1 MTINNINT
9 RVGVLVVHGI
19 GEQHKFEN
27 LEGIVRNIATYLQS
41 DSNLKVRIIVNSSDS
56 SAYYASQET
65 WLADDDHEPVIIEVK
80 NQQGEVTQLAFR
92 EVWWADLDEPISLK
106 TQLTFWGW
114 SLSLWTRKQYANL
127 NYGTSSQMRSPSNV
141 KAQSPQIAPIGRLR
155 FFGVSSFVL
164 LILPL
169 LSFLSVILR
178 KVLGFDLR
186 PDILVQYLGDVKLYQ
201 QKKRQ
206 GKGPLVDLGQ
216 PPRVSI
222 RRRMIK
228 GLVNMGLA
236 NYDRW
241 YVLSHSLG
249 TVVAFNGLM
258 ETDAALPNY
267 LNQNLWEKWQKFSL
281 KKAQTPLTKDQAHNM
296 FPSRPAWLELDDI
309 IDRSDLF
316 KNLKGCMTYGSPLS
330 KFAVVWPAIVP
341 INQDDSVFSE
351 DFEWINVYDPTDPV
365 ADQTKY
371 FQFET
376 GDGKNG
382 RIQPQEIA
390 YKADS
395 IHLVSHIKY
404 FTYNPKRKY
413 PLVKQLAQWLLSGDN
428 FQPSPTQ
435 NWGWPNKNQLQF
447 YNFIRISLWVVGGWF
462 VAWILSLTISSFVPG
477 LIRDKIVQLINIDWS
492 NPFAYI
498 LIVILIVILAGI
510 AARLLVWKK
519 NQ

>member
-1 MTINNINT
+1 MSVNLETT
-9 RVGVLVVHGI
+9 RVGILLVHGI
-19 GEQHKFEN
+19 GEQRKFEN
-27 LEGIVRNIATYLQS
+27 LEGIVRNIAAYLQS
-41 DSNLKVRIIVNSSDS
+41 DSNILKVRIIVNSSDS

-65 WLADDDHEPVIIEVK
+65 WLADDDDEPVIIEVK

-92 EVWWADLDEPISLK
+92 EVWWADLDETISLK

-114 SLSLWTRKQYANL
+114 SLSLWAKKQYAQV

-141 KAQSPQIAPIGRLR
+141 NTQSPQIQVIDRLR
-155 FFGVSSFVL
+155 FFGVSLVVL

-169 LSFLSVILR
+169 LSFLSVILH

-201 QKKRQ
+201 QEKRQ

-222 RRRMIK
+222 RRRMIR
-228 GLVNMGLA
+228 GLVNMSLS

-249 TVVAFNGLM
+249 TIVAFNGLM

-267 LNQNLWEKWQKFSL
+267 LNQNLWEQWQKFSP
-281 KKAQTPLTKDQAHNM
+281 KKAQTPLTQDQAHNM

-316 KNLKGCMTYGSPLS
+316 KNLKGFMTYGSPLS

-341 INQDDSVFSE
+341 INQDNSVFSK

-371 FQFET
+371 FQFMT
-376 GDGKNG
+376 GDGK
-382 RIQPQEIA
+382 IQPQEIA
-390 YKADS
+390 YKGDS

-404 FTYNPKRKY
+404 FTYSPKRKY
-413 PLVKQLAQWLLSGDN
+413 PLVKQVAEWLLSGYN
-428 FQPSPTQ
+428 FQPSPYK
-435 NWGWPNKNQLQF
+435 NRGWPNQNWLNF
-447 YNFIRISLWVVGGWF
+447 YNFIRISIWVLAGWL
-462 VAWILSLTISSFVPG
+462 VAWILSLTINSFIPE
-477 LIRDKIVQLINIDWS
+477 LIKDKIVQLINLDWS

-498 LIVILIVILAGI
+498 LIAIIIVIISGI
-510 AARLLVWKK
+510 VARLLVWRKES
-519 NQ
+519 